1 MLPGAPYQ
9 LLPRVS
15 LLAVLGHA
23 RPGELLG
30 AWLRGC
36 SRPLRLRAARRA
48 LLASADLG
56 LLLRR
61 CGRVAVRDGGRVTV
75 LDAQRL
81 IGWRTLQI
89 VTGAP
94 FLPGLEELRVLFPN
108 LQVTGGRIA
117 VPLGLGSA
125 EEALALCAAES
136 LPVLATWIDYRG

>member
-1 MLPGAPYQ
+1 MLPGAPCQ

-30 AWLRGC
+30 VWLRGC
-36 SRPLRLRAARRA
+36 PRPLRLRAARCA

-61 CGRVAVRDGGRVTV
+61 CGRVAVRDGGCIAV
-75 LDAQRL
+75 LDARRL

-89 VTGAP
+89 VIGAP
-94 FLPGLEELRVLFPN
+94 FLPRLEDLRVLFPD
-108 LQVTGGRIA
+108 LRVTSGRIA

-125 EEALALCAAES
+125 EEALALCAAER
-136 LPVLATWIDYRG
+136 LPVLASWIDYRG

>member
-1 MLPGAPYQ
+1 MLPGAPCQ

-30 AWLRGC
+30 VWLRGC
-36 SRPLRLRAARRA
+36 PRPLRLRAARCA

-61 CGRVAVRDGGRVTV
+61 CGRVAVRDAGRIPV
-75 LDAQRL
+75 
-81 IGWRTLQI
+81 
-89 VTGAP
+89 
-94 FLPGLEELRVLFPN
+94 LEELRVLFPD
-108 LQVTGGRIA
+108 LRVTGGRIA

-125 EEALALCAAES
+125 EEALALCAAER
-136 LPVLATWIDYRG
+136 LPVLATWID

>member
-1 MLPGAPYQ
+1 MLPGAPCQ

-15 LLAVLGHA
+15 LLAVLAHA

-30 AWLRGC
+30 VWLRGC
-36 SRPLRLRAARRA
+36 PRPLRLRAARCA

-61 CGRVAVRDGGRVTV
+61 CGRVAVREGRRIAA

-81 IGWRTLQI
+81 IGWRTLQ
-89 VTGAP
+89 VVVGAP
-94 FLPGLEELRVLFPN
+94 FLPRLEDLRVLFPD
-108 LQVTGGRIA
+108 LRVTSGRIA

-125 EEALALCAAES
+125 EGALALCAAER

>member
-1 MLPGAPYQ
+1 MLPGAPCQ

-15 LLAVLGHA
+15 LLAVLAHA

-30 AWLRGC
+30 VWLRGC
-36 SRPLRLRAARRA
+36 PRPLRLRAARCA

-61 CGRVAVRDGGRVTV
+61 CGRVAVREGGRIAA

-89 VTGAP
+89 VVGTP
-94 FLPGLEELRVLFPN
+94 FLPGLEDLRVLFPD
-108 LQVTGGRIA
+108 LRVTSGRIA

-125 EEALALCAAES
+125 EEALALCAAER
-136 LPVLATWIDYRG
+136 LPVLASWIDYRG

>member
-1 MLPGAPYQ
+1 MLPGAPCQ

-30 AWLRGC
+30 VWLRGC
-36 SRPLRLRAARRA
+36 PRPLRLRAARCA

-61 CGRVAVRDGGRVTV
+61 CGRVAVRDGGRIAV

-89 VTGAP
+89 VIGAP
-94 FLPGLEELRVLFPN
+94 FLPRLEDLRVLFPD
-108 LQVTGGRIA
+108 LRVTSGRIA

-125 EEALALCAAES
+125 EEALALCAAER
-136 LPVLATWIDYRG
+136 LPVLASWIDYRG

>member
-1 MLPGAPYQ
+1 MLPGAPCQ

-30 AWLRGC
+30 VWLRGC
-36 SRPLRLRAARRA
+36 PRPLRLRAARCA

-61 CGRVAVRDGGRVTV
+61 CGRVAVRDGGCIAV

-89 VTGAP
+89 VIGAP
-94 FLPGLEELRVLFPN
+94 FLPRLEDLRVLFPD
-108 LQVTGGRIA
+108 LRVTSGRIA
-117 VPLGLGSA
+117 VPLGAGSA
-125 EEALALCAAES
+125 EEALALCAAER
-136 LPVLATWIDYRG
+136 LPVLASWIDYRG

>member
-1 MLPGAPYQ
+1 
-9 LLPRVS
+9 
-15 LLAVLGHA
+15 
-23 RPGELLG
+23 
-30 AWLRGC
+30 
-36 SRPLRLRAARRA
+36 
-48 LLASADLG
+48 

-125 EEALALCAAES
+125 EEALALCAAER

>member
-1 MLPGAPYQ
+1 MLPGAPCQ
-9 LLPRVS
+9 LLPRIS

-30 AWLRGC
+30 VWLRGC
-36 SRPLRLRAARRA
+36 PRPLRLRAARCA

-61 CGRVAVRDGGRVTV
+61 CGRVAVRDGRRIAV

-94 FLPGLEELRVLFPN
+94 FLPGLEDLRVLFPD
-108 LQVTGGRIA
+108 LRVTGSRIA

-125 EEALALCAAES
+125 EEALALCAAEQ
-136 LPVLATWIDYRG
+136 LPVLASWIDYRG

>member
-1 MLPGAPYQ
+1 MLPGAPCQ

-30 AWLRGC
+30 VWLRGC
-36 SRPLRLRAARRA
+36 PRPLRLRAARCA

-61 CGRVAVRDGGRVTV
+61 CGRVAVRDAGRIAV

-94 FLPGLEELRVLFPN
+94 FLPGLEELRALFPD
-108 LQVTGGRIA
+108 LRVTGGRIA

-125 EEALALCAAES
+125 EEALAVCAAER

>member
-1 MLPGAPYQ
+1 MLPGAPCQ

-30 AWLRGC
+30 VWLRGC
-36 SRPLRLRAARRA
+36 PRPLRLRAARCA

-61 CGRVAVRDGGRVTV
+61 CGRVAVRDGGRIVA

-89 VTGAP
+89 VIGAP
-94 FLPGLEELRVLFPN
+94 FLPGLEDLRVLFPN
-108 LQVTGGRIA
+108 LRVTSGRIA

-125 EEALALCAAES
+125 EEALALCAAER
-136 LPVLATWIDYRG
+136 LPVLASWIDYRG

>member
-1 MLPGAPYQ
+1 MLPGAPCQ

-30 AWLRGC
+30 VWLRGC
-36 SRPLRLRAARRA
+36 PRPLRLRAARRA

-61 CGRVAVRDGGRVTV
+61 CGRVAVRDGAQVAV
-75 LDAQRL
+75 VDAQRL

-94 FLPGLEELRVLFPN
+94 FLPGLEALRVLFPN
-108 LQVTGGRIA
+108 LRVIGGRIA
-117 VPLGLGSA
+117 VPLGLGPA
-125 EEALALCAAES
+125 EEALALCASEK

>member
-1 MLPGAPYQ
+1 MLPGAPCQ

-15 LLAVLGHA
+15 FLAVLGHA

-30 AWLRGC
+30 VWLRGC
-36 SRPLRLRAARRA
+36 PRPLRLRAARCA

-61 CGRVAVRDGGRVTV
+61 CGRVAVRDAGRIAV

-94 FLPGLEELRVLFPN
+94 FLPGLEELRVLFPD
-108 LQVTGGRIA
+108 LRVTGGRIA

-125 EEALALCAAES
+125 EEALALCAVER

>member
-1 MLPGAPYQ
+1 MLPGAPCQ

-30 AWLRGC
+30 VWLRGC
-36 SRPLRLRAARRA
+36 PRPLRLRAARCA

-61 CGRVAVRDGGRVTV
+61 CGWVAVRDGRRIAV

-89 VTGAP
+89 VIGAP
-94 FLPGLEELRVLFPN
+94 FLPGLEDLRVLFPA
-108 LQVTGGRIA
+108 LRVTSGRIA

-125 EEALALCAAES
+125 EEALALCAAER
-136 LPVLATWIDYRG
+136 LPVLASWIDYRG

>member
-1 MLPGAPYQ
+1 MLPGAPCQ
-9 LLPRVS
+9 LLPSVS
-15 LLAVLGHA
+15 LLAVLAHA

-30 AWLRGC
+30 VWLRGC
-36 SRPLRLRAARRA
+36 PRPLRLRAARCA

-61 CGRVAVRDGGRVTV
+61 CGRVAVREGGRIAA

-89 VTGAP
+89 VVGTP
-94 FLPGLEELRVLFPN
+94 FLPGLEDLRVLFPD
-108 LQVTGGRIA
+108 LRVTSGRIA

-125 EEALALCAAES
+125 EEALALCAAER
-136 LPVLATWIDYRG
+136 LPVLASWIDYRG

>member
-1 MLPGAPYQ
+1 MLPGAPCQ

-15 LLAVLGHA
+15 LLAVLAHA

-30 AWLRGC
+30 VWLRGC
-36 SRPLRLRAARRA
+36 PRPLRLRAARCA

-56 LLLRR
+56 VLLRR
-61 CGRVAVRDGGRVTV
+61 CGRVAVREGGRIAA

-89 VTGAP
+89 VVGAP
-94 FLPGLEELRVLFPN
+94 FLPGLEDLRVLFPD
-108 LQVTGGRIA
+108 LRVTSGRIA

-125 EEALALCAAES
+125 EEALALCAAER
-136 LPVLATWIDYRG
+136 LPVLASWIDYRG

>member
-1 MLPGAPYQ
+1 MLPGAPCQ

-15 LLAVLGHA
+15 LLAVLAHA

-30 AWLRGC
+30 VWLRGC
-36 SRPLRLRAARRA
+36 PRPLRLRAARRA

-61 CGRVAVRDGGRVTV
+61 CGRVAVRDGGRIAAF
-75 LDAQRL
+75 DAQRL

-89 VTGAP
+89 VIGAP
-94 FLPGLEELRVLFPN
+94 FLPGLEDLRVLFPD
-108 LQVTGGRIA
+108 LRVTSGRIA

-125 EEALALCAAES
+125 EEALALCAAER
-136 LPVLATWIDYRG
+136 LPVLASWIDYRG

>member
-1 MLPGAPYQ
+1 MLPGAPCQ

-30 AWLRGC
+30 VWLRGC
-36 SRPLRLRAARRA
+36 PRPLRLRAARCA

-61 CGRVAVRDGGRVTV
+61 CGRVAVRDGGRIAA

-89 VTGAP
+89 VIGAP
-94 FLPGLEELRVLFPN
+94 FLPGLEDLRELFPELRV
-108 LQVTGGRIA
+108 TSGRIA

-125 EEALALCAAES
+125 EEALALCAAER
-136 LPVLATWIDYRG
+136 LPVLASWIDYRG

>member
-1 MLPGAPYQ
+1 MLPGAPCQ

-15 LLAVLGHA
+15 LLAVLAHA

-30 AWLRGC
+30 VWLRGC
-36 SRPLRLRAARRA
+36 PRPLRLRAARCA

-61 CGRVAVRDGGRVTV
+61 CGRVAVREGGRIAA

-89 VTGAP
+89 VVGAP
-94 FLPGLEELRVLFPN
+94 FLPGLEDLRVLFPD
-108 LQVTGGRIA
+108 LRVTSGRIA
-117 VPLGLGSA
+117 VPLGQGSA
-125 EEALALCAAES
+125 EEALALCAAER
-136 LPVLATWIDYRG
+136 LPVLATWVDYRG

>member
-1 MLPGAPYQ
+1 MLPGAPCQ

-15 LLAVLGHA
+15 LLAVLAHA

-30 AWLRGC
+30 VWLRGC
-36 SRPLRLRAARRA
+36 PRPLRLRAARCA

-56 LLLRR
+56 VLLRR
-61 CGRVAVRDGGRVTV
+61 CGRVAVREGGRIAA

-89 VTGAP
+89 VVGTP
-94 FLPGLEELRVLFPN
+94 FLPGLEDLRVLFPD
-108 LQVTGGRIA
+108 LRVTSGRIA

-125 EEALALCAAES
+125 EEALALCAAER
-136 LPVLATWIDYRG
+136 LPVLASWIDYRG

>member
-1 MLPGAPYQ
+1 MLPGAPCQ

-36 SRPLRLRAARRA
+36 TRPLRLRAARRA
-48 LLASADLG
+48 LLASGDLG

-61 CGRVAVRDGGRVTV
+61 CGRVAVRDAGRLAVM
-75 LDAQRL
+75 DGQRL

-94 FLPGLEELRVLFPN
+94 FLPGLDELRLLFPG
-108 LQVTGGRIA
+108 LRVSGGRIA
-117 VPLGLGSA
+117 VPLGSGSA
-125 EEALALCAAES
+125 EEALGLCAAER

>member
-1 MLPGAPYQ
+1 MLPGAPCQ

-15 LLAVLGHA
+15 LLAVLSHA

-36 SRPLRLRAARRA
+36 TRPLRLRAARRA

-61 CGRVAVRDGGRVTV
+61 CGRVAVRDGGQLAV
-75 LDAQRL
+75 LDGQRL

-94 FLPGLEELRVLFPN
+94 FLPELDQLRLLFPG
-108 LQVTGGRIA
+108 LRICGGRIR
-117 VPLGLGSA
+117 VPLGSGSA
-125 EEALALCAAES
+125 EEVLGLCAAER
-136 LPVLATWIDYRG
+136 LPVLASWIDYRG

>member
-1 MLPGAPYQ
+1 MLPGAPCQ

-30 AWLRGC
+30 VWLRGC
-36 SRPLRLRAARRA
+36 PRPLRLRAARCA

-61 CGRVAVRDGGRVTV
+61 CGRVAVREGGRIAA

-89 VTGAP
+89 VVGAP
-94 FLPGLEELRVLFPN
+94 FLPGLEDLRMLFPDLRV
-108 LQVTGGRIA
+108 TSGRIA

-125 EEALALCAAES
+125 EEALALCAAER
-136 LPVLATWIDYRG
+136 LPVLASWIDYRG

>member
-1 MLPGAPYQ
+1 MLPGAPCQ

-30 AWLRGC
+30 AWVRGC
-36 SRPLRLRAARRA
+36 TRPLRLRAARRA

-61 CGRVAVRDGGRVTV
+61 CGRVAVRDGGQLAV
-75 LDAQRL
+75 LDGQRL

-94 FLPGLEELRVLFPN
+94 FLPGLDQLRLLFPG
-108 LQVTGGRIA
+108 LRICGGWIR
-117 VPLGLGSA
+117 VPLGSGSA
-125 EEALALCAAES
+125 EEVLGLCAAER

>member
-15 LLAVLGHA
+15 LLAVLAHA

-30 AWLRGC
+30 VWLRGC
-36 SRPLRLRAARRA
+36 PRPLRLRAARCA
-48 LLASADLG
+48 LLANADLG

-61 CGRVAVRDGGRVTV
+61 CGRVAVREGGRIAA

-89 VTGAP
+89 VVGAP
-94 FLPGLEELRVLFPN
+94 FLPGLEDLRVLFPD
-108 LQVTGGRIA
+108 LRVSGSRIA
-117 VPLGLGSA
+117 VPLGQGSA
-125 EEALALCAAES
+125 EEALALCAAER
-136 LPVLATWIDYRG
+136 LPVLATWVDYRG

>member
-1 MLPGAPYQ
+1 MLPGAPCQ

-30 AWLRGC
+30 VWLRGC
-36 SRPLRLRAARRA
+36 PRPLRLRAARCA

-61 CGRVAVRDGGRVTV
+61 CGRVAVRDGRGIAVMDTE
-75 LDAQRL
+75 RL

-94 FLPGLEELRVLFPN
+94 FLPGLEDLRVLFPD
-108 LQVTGGRIA
+108 LRVTSGRIA

-125 EEALALCAAES
+125 EEALALCAAER